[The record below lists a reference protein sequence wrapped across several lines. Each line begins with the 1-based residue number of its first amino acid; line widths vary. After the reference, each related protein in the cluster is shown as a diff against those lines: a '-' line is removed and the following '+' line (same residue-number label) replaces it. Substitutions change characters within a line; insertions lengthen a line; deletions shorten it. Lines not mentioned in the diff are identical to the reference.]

1 MPAARP
7 RRAGTRV
14 GCVLALTTVA
24 KPPHV
29 ALTEIADPVPL
40 PGEALVRVLAFSLNR
55 GEVKDLPDPPLGRT
69 PGWDLAGV
77 VEDAAADGSGP
88 VAGIRVVG
96 LVRKG
101 AWAQL
106 AAVPT
111 DRLAQITDQIS
122 YAQAAT
128 LPTAGLTALRSLGVA
143 GLLLG
148 KRVLITGATGG
159 VGRFAVQLAHASG
172 ARVTA
177 LVRGASAAAESLR
190 SLGAAKVVQRLDDD
204 FDVIVDA
211 VGGATLGLAI
221 EHVAARGIVINV
233 GTLSPDELVTF
244 RAGRLDRAVG
254 ARIYTLNL
262 PDELDAQASA
272 TSDLVRLCRLIVDGR
287 LDGQIG
293 FEESWR
299 EPGPA
304 IEALLNRTIAGKA
317 VLNVD

>member
-1 MPAARP
+1 
-7 RRAGTRV
+7 
-14 GCVLALTTVA
+14 LALTTVA
-24 KPPHV
+24 KAPHV

-40 PGEALVRVLAFSLNR
+40 PDQALVRVLAFSLNR
-55 GEVKDLPDPPLGRT
+55 GEVKDLPDLSLGRT

-77 VEDAAADGSGP
+77 VEGAAADGSGP
-88 VAGIRVVG
+88 VAGTRVVG
-96 LVRKG
+96 LVRRG

-111 DRLAQITDQIS
+111 DRLAPIPDQIS

-128 LPTAGLTALRSLGVA
+128 LPTAGLTALRSLEVA

-177 LVRGASAAAESLR
+177 LVRDANAAAESLR
-190 SLGAAKVVQRLDDD
+190 GLGAAEVVQRLNED

-244 RAGRLDRAVG
+244 RAGHLDRAVC

-262 PDELDAQASA
+262 PDELNAQASA
-272 TSDLVRLCRLIVDGR
+272 TSDLVRLCRLVVDGR
-287 LDGQIG
+287 LDGQIDLEG
-293 FEESWR
+293 SWR

-304 IEALLNRTIAGKA
+304 IEALLHRTIAGKA
-317 VLNVD
+317 VLHVD

>member
-1 MPAARP
+1 
-7 RRAGTRV
+7 
-14 GCVLALTTVA
+14 LALTTVA
-24 KPPHV
+24 TAPYV

-40 PGEALVRVLAFSLNR
+40 PDQALVRARAFSLNR
-55 GEVKDLPDPPLGRT
+55 GEVKDLPDLPLGTT

-77 VEDAAADGSGP
+77 VERAAADGSGP
-88 VAGIRVVG
+88 VVGTRVVG
-96 LVRKG
+96 LVRRG
-101 AWAQL
+101 AWAQW

-111 DRLAQITDQIS
+111 DRLAPMPDPMS

-128 LPTAGLTALRSLGVA
+128 LPTAGLTALRSLEVA
-143 GLLLG
+143 GHLLG

-177 LVRGASAAAESLR
+177 LVRDVSAAAESLHR
-190 SLGAAKVVQRLDDD
+190 LGAADVVEQVDDD

-221 EHVAARGIVINV
+221 EHVAARGVVINV
-233 GTLSPDELVTF
+233 GTLSADELVTF

-262 PDELDAQASA
+262 PDELNAHASA
-272 TSDLVRLCRLIVDGR
+272 ASDLTRLCRLVVDGR
-287 LDGQIG
+287 LDAQIG
-293 FEESWR
+293 VEQSWR
-299 EPGPA
+299 EPGLA
-304 IEALLNRTIAGKA
+304 IEALLHRTIAGKA
-317 VLNVD
+317 VLHVD

>member
-1 MPAARP
+1 M
-7 RRAGTRV
+7 
-14 GCVLALTTVA
+14 LALTTVTKA
-24 KPPHV
+24 PHV
-29 ALTEIADPVPL
+29 ALTETADPEPL
-40 PGEALVRVLAFSLNR
+40 PDQALVRVRAFSLNR
-55 GEVKDLPDPPLGRT
+55 GEVKDLPDLPLGRT

-77 VEDAAADGSGP
+77 VERAAADGSGP
-88 VAGIRVVG
+88 VAGTRVVG

-111 DRLAQITDQIS
+111 DRLAQIPDQIS

-128 LPTAGLTALRSLGVA
+128 LPTAGLTALRSLEVV
-143 GLLLG
+143 GLVLD

-177 LVRGASAAAESLR
+177 LVRDASATAESLR
-190 SLGAAKVVQRLDDD
+190 RLGAAEVVQRLDDD
-204 FDVIVDA
+204 FDVIIDA

-221 EHVAARGIVINV
+221 EHVAARGIVINI

-244 RAGRLDRAVG
+244 RAGRLDRA
-254 ARIYTLNL
+254 ARAMIYTLNL
-262 PDELDAQASA
+262 PDELSAHASA
-272 TSDLVRLCRLIVDGR
+272 TTDLVRLCRLVVDGR

-293 FEESWR
+293 LEKSWR
-299 EPGPA
+299 EHGPA
-304 IEALLNRTIAGKA
+304 IEALLDRTIAGKA
-317 VLNVD
+317 VLHVD

>member
-1 MPAARP
+1 
-7 RRAGTRV
+7 
-14 GCVLALTTVA
+14 VLALTTVA
-24 KPPHV
+24 TAPHV
-29 ALTEIADPVPL
+29 ALTEIPDPVPL
-40 PGEALVRVLAFSLNR
+40 PDQALVRVRAFSLNR
-55 GEVKDLPDPPLGRT
+55 GEVKDLPDLPLGRT

-77 VEDAAADGSGP
+77 VEHAAGDGSGP
-88 VAGIRVVG
+88 VAGARVVG
-96 LVRKG
+96 LVRMG

-111 DRLAQITDQIS
+111 NRLAPIADQIS
-122 YAQAAT
+122 YAHAAT
-128 LPTAGLTALRSLGVA
+128 LPTAGLTALRSLEVA

-177 LVRGASAAAESLR
+177 LVRDASAAAESLHR
-190 SLGAAKVVQRLDDD
+190 LGAAEVVQRLSAD

-233 GTLSPDELVTF
+233 GTLSPAELVTF
-244 RAGRLDRAVG
+244 RAGRLDRAVC

-262 PDELDAQASA
+262 PDELNAQAGA
-272 TSDLVRLCRLIVDGR
+272 TSDLARLCRLVIDGR
-287 LDGQIG
+287 LDGQIDL
-293 FEESWR
+293 EQSWR
-299 EPGPA
+299 DTASA
-304 IEALLNRTIAGKA
+304 IDALLHRTIAGKA
-317 VLNVD
+317 VLHLD

>member
-1 MPAARP
+1 
-7 RRAGTRV
+7 
-14 GCVLALTTVA
+14 VLALTTVTKA
-24 KPPHV
+24 PHV
-29 ALTEIADPVPL
+29 ALTETADPVPL
-40 PGEALVRVLAFSLNR
+40 PDQALVRVRAFSLNR
-55 GEVKDLPDPPLGRT
+55 GEVKDLPDLPLGRT

-77 VEDAAADGSGP
+77 VERAAADGSGP
-88 VAGIRVVG
+88 VAGTRVVG

-111 DRLAQITDQIS
+111 DRLAQMADQIS

-128 LPTAGLTALRSLGVA
+128 LPTAGMTALRSLEVA
-143 GLLLG
+143 GLVLG

-172 ARVTA
+172 AQVTA
-177 LVRGASAAAESLR
+177 LVRDASATAESLR

-221 EHVAARGIVINV
+221 EHVAARGIVVNV

-244 RAGRLDRAVG
+244 RTGRLDRAVG

-262 PDELDAQASA
+262 PDELNAHASA
-272 TSDLVRLCRLIVDGR
+272 TTDLARLCRLVDEGR
-287 LDGQIG
+287 LDGQI
-293 FEESWR
+293 ELEQSWR

-304 IEALLNRTIAGKA
+304 IEALLHRTIVGKA
-317 VLNVD
+317 VLHVD

>member
-1 MPAARP
+1 
-7 RRAGTRV
+7 
-14 GCVLALTTVA
+14 LALTTVA
-24 KPPHV
+24 EAPHV
-29 ALTEIADPVPL
+29 ALAEVADPVPL
-40 PGEALVRVLAFSLNR
+40 PDQALVRVRAFSLNR
-55 GEVKDLPDPPLGRT
+55 GEVKDLPDLPLGQT

-77 VEDAAADGSGP
+77 VEGTAADGSGP
-88 VAGIRVVG
+88 LAGTRVVG
-96 LVRKG
+96 LMSKG

-111 DRLAQITDQIS
+111 NRLAPMADPIS
-122 YAQAAT
+122 FAQAAT
-128 LPTAGLTALRSLGVA
+128 LPTAGLTALRSLEVA

-177 LVRGASAAAESLR
+177 LVRDASATAQSLR
-190 SLGAAKVVQRLDDD
+190 SLGAAEVVQRLDED
-204 FDVIVDA
+204 FDVILDA

-233 GTLSPDELVTF
+233 GTLSADELVTF

-262 PDELDAQASA
+262 PDELNAHASA
-272 TSDLVRLCRLIVDGR
+272 TADLARLCRLVAEGR
-287 LDGQIG
+287 LDGQIDM
-293 FEESWR
+293 EQSWR

-304 IEALLNRTIAGKA
+304 IDALLRRTIAGKT
-317 VLNVD
+317 VLHVD